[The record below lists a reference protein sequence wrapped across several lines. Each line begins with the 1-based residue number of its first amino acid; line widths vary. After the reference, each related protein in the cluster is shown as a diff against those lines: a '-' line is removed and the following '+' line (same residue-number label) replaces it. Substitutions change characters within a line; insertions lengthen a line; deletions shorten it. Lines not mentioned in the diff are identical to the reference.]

1 MLRNF
6 FLIAWRNLQRNKIYS
21 FINIAGL
28 GLGIACALLII
39 LYVADETSY
48 DRYHKDAPNI
58 YRVVKDFVNDDG
70 SRLPDATTPPALAPA
85 MQKELPEV
93 DKVTRVFPGWG
104 NKFLIRYGEKK
115 FIEEKLFRVDSSF
128 FDVFSFPFVQ
138 GNPQSAFTDANFIL
152 ITESMAKKYF
162 GSEDPMHKLLHTDFG
177 DLPVKG
183 ILKDIPAN
191 SHFHFDFLISLR
203 KFADNIDLRWG
214 WYNFYTYIKFKP
226 HTSIALVE
234 PKIQALYKKN
244 NSDGKNIFYTQALPN
259 IHLDSDLKWE
269 IEPNGN
275 RMYVYIFC
283 VIAAF
288 IVVIACINYI
298 NLATAKSSLRA
309 REIGIRK
316 VAGAFRPA
324 LIRQFLIE
332 SLVTVLLAFALAII
346 IAIILLPLINQLTQ
360 KNLSLENFVKPQW
373 LLALTASAITL
384 GLIAGIYPAIYL
396 SSFRPAQ
403 VLKSINISEKGLFN
417 LRKVLVVFQFTIS
430 AALITGTLII
440 IEQIHFIQNRKLG
453 LNKDQVLIISN
464 AGSLSRPGREAL
476 RAELAETPRVMRAAT
491 SNGIVGGQNWTTTMR
506 SKGSENGQLINFL
519 GVSYDYLQVLGIE
532 LKEGRYFSGEFP
544 ADSLSDGVPG
554 TKERIS
560 GGIIMN
566 ERALKDLGIT
576 EPAVGKLVRRG
587 NDKDTVWYT
596 TIIGVAKDFHFASL
610 KNEIKPFAF
619 MLNPDWQD
627 NFTIKV
633 NASNLQH
640 TITEIEKIWKKYS
653 PERPFQYSFLDETFA
668 GQYKSEQRFNRI
680 FLYITTLAIFIACM
694 GLFGLTAYMVEKRTR
709 EIGIRKVI
717 GASVTNI
724 LTLLSWDF
732 VKLILLSILIATPI
746 SWWAMN
752 QWLQGFV
759 YRASINGWVFAAAAI
774 IALIIAIVTISVQ
787 AFKAAMTNPV
797 KCLRAE

>member
-39 LYVADETSY
+39 LYVADEISY
-48 DRYHKDAPNI
+48 DSYHRDARNI

-93 DKVTRVFPGWG
+93 AKVTRIFPGWG
-104 NKFLIRYGEKK
+104 NKFLIRYGEKR
-115 FIEEKLFRVDSSF
+115 FIEERLFRVDSSF
-128 FDVFSFPFVQ
+128 FEVFSFPFAR
-138 GNPQSAFTDANFIL
+138 GNAKSAFADRNFIL

-162 GSEDPMHKLLHTDFG
+162 GNEDPMNKILKTDFG

-183 ILKDIPAN
+183 VLSDVPSN
-191 SHFHFDFLISLR
+191 THFHFDFLVSLR
-203 KFADNIDLRWG
+203 KFRDNVDSYWG
-214 WYNFYTYIKFKP
+214 WYNFYTYVKLKP
-226 HTSIALVE
+226 NTAISLLE

-244 NSDGKNIFYTQALPN
+244 NSDGKNIFYTQALTN

-269 IEPNGN
+269 IEPNGS
-275 RMYVYIFC
+275 RMYVYIFS

-288 IVVIACINYI
+288 IIAIACINYI

-309 REIGIRK
+309 KEIGIRK
-316 VAGAFRPA
+316 VAGAFRHS

-332 SLVTVLLAFALAII
+332 SILTVLLAFLLAIM
-346 IAIILLPLINQLTQ
+346 IAFLLIPLVNQLTQ
-360 KNLSLENFVKPQW
+360 KNLSFSSFSNPKWSSMLIMA
-373 LLALTASAITL
+373 ALGL
-384 GLIAGIYPAIYL
+384 GLISGIYPAIYL

-403 VLKSINISEKGLFN
+403 VLKSFNISEKGLFN

-430 AALITGTLII
+430 AALITGTLVII
-440 IEQIHFIQNRKLG
+440 QQIHFIQNRKLG
-453 LNKDQVLIISN
+453 LNKDQVMIISN
-464 AGSLSRPGREAL
+464 AGELSRNNREAL
-476 RAELAETPRVMRAAT
+476 RTELAATAGVVRAAT
-491 SNGIVGGQNWTTTMR
+491 SNGIVGGQNWTTYMR

-519 GVSYDYLQVLGIE
+519 GISYDYLQVLGIE
-532 LKEGRYFSGEFP
+532 LKEGRYFSSEFP
-544 ADSLSDGVPG
+544 ADSFSNGIPG

-566 ERALKDLGIT
+566 EKALRDLGIS

-587 NDKDTVWYT
+587 NDNDTSWYT
-596 TIIGVAKDFHFASL
+596 TIIGVTKDFHFASL

-633 NASNLQH
+633 NPINLRH
-640 TITEIEKIWKKYS
+640 TITEIEKKWNKYA
-653 PERPFQYSFLDETFA
+653 PDRPFQYSFLDETFA
-668 GQYKSEQRFNRI
+668 GQYKSEQRFNRV

-717 GASVTNI
+717 GASVANI

-732 VKLILLSILIATPI
+732 VKLVLLAVFIATPI

-752 QWLQGFV
+752 KWLQGFV
-759 YRASINGWVFAAAAI
+759 YRANINVWIFAAAAI
-774 IALIIAIVTISVQ
+774 IALFISIMTICVQ
-787 AFKAAMTNPV
+787 AVKAALANPV
-797 KCLRAE
+797 KSLRTE

>member
-6 FLIAWRNLQRNKIYS
+6 FLVAWRNLRRNKVYS

-39 LYVADETSY
+39 LYVVDEGSY
-48 DRYHKDAPNI
+48 DRYHRDAANI
-58 YRVVKDFVNDDG
+58 YRIVKDFVNDDG

-85 MQKELPEV
+85 MQKALPEV
-93 DKVTRVFPGWG
+93 AKVTRIFPGWG
-104 NKFLIRYGEKK
+104 NKFLISYGEKK
-115 FIEEKLFRVDSSF
+115 FIEERLFRVDSSF
-128 FDVFSFPFVQ
+128 FDVFSFPFLQ
-138 GNPQSAFTDANFIL
+138 GNPKSAFADANFIL
-152 ITESMAKKYF
+152 VTESMAKKYF
-162 GSEDPMHKLLHTDFG
+162 GSEDPMHKVLHTDFG

-183 ILKDIPAN
+183 VLKDVPPN
-191 SHFHFDFLISLR
+191 SHFHFDFLVSMR
-203 KFADNIDLRWG
+203 KFSGDIDSRWG
-214 WYNFYTYIKFKP
+214 WYNFYTYVKLKP
-226 HTSIALVE
+226 QTSIALVE
-234 PKIQALYKKN
+234 PKIQGLYKKN
-244 NSDGKNIFYTQALPN
+244 NSDGRNIFYTQALTN

-275 RMYVYIFC
+275 RMYVYIFS
-283 VIAAF
+283 VIAGF
-288 IVVIACINYI
+288 ILVIACINYI

-309 REIGIRK
+309 KEIGIRK

-324 LIRQFLIE
+324 LIRQFLVE
-332 SLVTVLLAFALAII
+332 SILTVLFSFALAII
-346 IAIILLPLINQLTQ
+346 IAFILLPTVNQLTQ
-360 KNLSLENFVKPQW
+360 KNLSLEDFSKPLW
-373 LLALTASAITL
+373 LLALISSALFL

-396 SSFRPAQ
+396 SSFKPAQ

-440 IEQIHFIQNRKLG
+440 IQQIHFIQNRKLG
-453 LNKDQVLIISN
+453 LNKDQVMIISN
-464 AGSLSRPGREAL
+464 AGRLSRTSREAL
-476 RAELAETPRVMRAAT
+476 RAELAATPGILKAAT
-491 SNGIVGGQNWTTTMR
+491 SNGIVGGQNWTTYMR

-532 LKEGRYFSGEFP
+532 LKEGRYFSAEFP
-544 ADSLSDGVPG
+544 ADSLSDGVSG

-566 ERALKDLGIT
+566 EKALKDLGIS

-587 NDKDTVWYT
+587 SDNDTSWYT
-596 TIIGVAKDFHFASL
+596 TIIGVTKDFHFASL

-633 NASNLQH
+633 NPSNLQH
-640 TITEIEKIWKKYS
+640 TIAEIEKKWNKFS

-668 GQYKSEQRFNRI
+668 GQYKSEQRFNKV
-680 FLYITTLAIFIACM
+680 FFYITTLAIFIACM
-694 GLFGLTAYMVEKRTR
+694 GLFGLTAFMIEKRTR

-732 VKLILLSILIATPI
+732 VKLILLSVLIATPI

-752 QWLQGFV
+752 HWLQGFV
-759 YRASINGWVFAAAAI
+759 YRASINGWIFAAAAI
-774 IALIIAIVTISVQ
+774 IALVVAIVTISVQ
-787 AFKAAMTNPV
+787 AIKAAMVNPV
-797 KCLRAE
+797 KSLRTE